1 MSLPTVTIIGRANTG
16 KSTLFNC
23 LTESKKAIVS
33 PHRQTTR
40 DRIEG
45 EIRWRGYTFRIIDTG
60 GVDIEEIKN
69 SITILLKK
77 KFPANINALEKGIL
91 EQTAK
96 GIDQADLIVFLVD
109 AKAGLMGTDRELA
122 VVLKK
127 LGKDVLCVCNKID
140 SIKEIDTMTE
150 FYKLGFGEP
159 LAVSAVNGSGTGDLL
174 DRIIKKLEKS
184 QKNFH
189 PSEYKKKESIF
200 VSFIGKPNVGKSSLL
215 NSILGE
221 SRVIVSP
228 TPMTTREPQD
238 ITLNYKE
245 KNITLVDTAGLK
257 KKAKIAPGV
266 DTIASL
272 KTLSSL
278 AQSDII
284 LFIIDVSESVASQDL
299 RLSGLLE
306 DSSASVIIVANKWDM
321 IQNKKTASDAQYRE
335 KIYTHLHPLSWAPLI
350 FVSAKTGQNV
360 KKILDLILEVFER
373 RNIFLTD
380 KSLNTFLKKLIRKKR
395 PFALTSLTKPH
406 ITKIRQIKTNPPE
419 ITVYT
424 KNKENLHPSYL
435 RFIESQM
442 RKDFDLEGVN
452 IKIRMEE
459 ELS

>member
-1 MSLPTVTIIGRANTG
+1 MSLPTVTIIGRTNTG

-40 DRIEG
+40 DRIEE
-45 EIRWRGYTFRIIDTG
+45 EIRWRGYAFRIIDTG
-60 GVDIEEIKN
+60 GVDIEEIEN
-69 SITILLKK
+69 SIMLLLKK
-77 KFPANINALEKGIL
+77 NFPANLKTVEKGIL
-91 EQTAK
+91 EQTSR

-109 AKAGLMGTDRELA
+109 GKEGLMGQDRELA
-122 VVLKK
+122 GVLKK

-140 SIKEIDTMTE
+140 SIKEIDRITE

-174 DRIIKKLEKS
+174 DRVIKKLKKS
-184 QKNFH
+184 QKNFR

-228 TPMTTREPQD
+228 APMTTREPQD
-238 ITLNYKE
+238 ITISYKE
-245 KNITLVDTAGLK
+245 KSITLVDTAGLK

-272 KTLSSL
+272 KSLSSL

-284 LFIIDVSESVASQDL
+284 LFIIDVSESFASQDL
-299 RLSGLLE
+299 RLSGILA
-306 DSSASVIIVANKWDM
+306 DSNASVIIVANKWDM
-321 IQNKKTASDAQYRE
+321 IKNKKTEIIAKRE
-335 KIYTHLHPLSWAPLI
+335 KIYAHLHPLSWAPLI

-360 KKILDLILEVFER
+360 KKILDLIVEVFER
-373 RNIFLTD
+373 RNIFLPD

-395 PFALTSLTKPH
+395 PFALTSLVKPH

-424 KNKENLHPSYL
+424 KHKENLHPSYL

-442 RKDFDLEGVN
+442 RKDFDLRGVN
-452 IKIRMEE
+452 IRINTQ
-459 ELS
+459 EL